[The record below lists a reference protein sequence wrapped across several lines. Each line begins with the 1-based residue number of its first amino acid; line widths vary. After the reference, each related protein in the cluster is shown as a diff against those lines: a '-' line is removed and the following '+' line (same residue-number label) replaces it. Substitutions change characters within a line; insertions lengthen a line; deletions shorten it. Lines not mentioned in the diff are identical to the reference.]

1 MLIPWHYGEFKFSER
16 LDVVK
21 IVIAVLAPLMLGGC
35 VAQLAADVITAPIKI
50 VSKTADIL
58 TTSQSES
65 DQNRGKKLRE
75 RDEEVGKLSRK
86 RDKFASKCDKGDQ
99 DACGRVEALDTEIS
113 EVGSRKI

>member
-1 MLIPWHYGEFKFSER
+1 MKLVF
-16 LDVVK
+16 
-21 IVIAVLAPLMLGGC
+21 AVFAPLMLSGC

-75 RDEEVGKLSRK
+75 REEEIGKLARK
-86 RDKFASKCDKGDQ
+86 RDKYQSKCDKGDE
-99 DACGRVEALDTEIS
+99 DACNKAAAIDSEIDKTE
-113 EVGSRKI
+113 SRKI